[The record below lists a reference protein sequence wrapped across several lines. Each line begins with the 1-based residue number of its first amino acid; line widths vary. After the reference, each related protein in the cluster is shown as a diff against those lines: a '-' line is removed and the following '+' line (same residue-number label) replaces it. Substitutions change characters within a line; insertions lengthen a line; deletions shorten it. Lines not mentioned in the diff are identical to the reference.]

1 MDVKTSS
8 LITGLLACLLL
19 LSYASV
25 IHAGDD
31 TRFTL
36 KDGVIEDSV
45 LGLQWGPAPD
55 QAMTHYEAQE
65 YVQNLRIA
73 GGGWRLPTRAELR
86 SLYDASKPG
95 LADPKFNVSGKLVW
109 TAEVDAD
116 PSVAWY
122 FNFYSG
128 GEYRDTRRPDC
139 NFYFYGMAVR
149 SRR

>member
-1 MDVKTSS
+1 MRLKASS

-19 LSYASV
+19 LSLAA
-25 IHAGDD
+25 ILHAGDN

-36 KDGVIEDSV
+36 KDGIIEDSL

-55 QAMTHYEAQE
+55 REMTYYEAQE
-65 YVQNLRIA
+65 YVQNLRVA

-86 SLYDASKPG
+86 SLYDASRPG
-95 LADPKFNVSGKLVW
+95 LVDPMFKISGKLVW
-109 TAEVDAD
+109 SSELAED
-116 PSVAWY
+116 PSFAWY

-128 GEYRDTRRPDC
+128 GEYTYACRPDC
-139 NFYFYGMAVR
+139 NFYFYGIAVR